1 MLFSFPLQDGV
12 NWMNWLWPLL
22 GIAVVCIL
30 WIAVNFVFK
39 MTMKVFTL
47 GCLGILL
54 LGLAG
59 AALIYFRGS

>member
-1 MLFSFPLQDGV
+1 
-12 NWMNWLWPLL
+12 MNWLWPLL